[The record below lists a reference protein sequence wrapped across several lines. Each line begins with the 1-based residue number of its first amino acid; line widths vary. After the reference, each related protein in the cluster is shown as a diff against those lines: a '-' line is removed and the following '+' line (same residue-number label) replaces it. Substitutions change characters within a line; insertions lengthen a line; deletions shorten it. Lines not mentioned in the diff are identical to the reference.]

1 MYVPDDDN
9 YVVDGENYAPV
20 RPEDKKTSKGRFPVK
35 KVIIIVCAIIFGV
48 VVYFVSDMIFNGSSR
63 DTNDT
68 PNLATTLSVDDP
80 EVESLY
86 EMVTYG
92 RDDSTLNK
100 YLKEPFVRAED
111 FSNYEKFYYSFS
123 GLVNRDLEEVEDGT
137 YAISESTVDQLMQDY
152 FGDDISYLKRGEI
165 PIVLSSSLDQG
176 NTLLLS
182 YQGEDVGF
190 TTSISTTEEVQSR
203 VIPVYMSELES
214 ATRDGD
220 GVITLTERVI
230 YLTSEQTGNSIS
242 YRIYRDYD
250 HTMLLDSREN
260 VSLSDYQNNPISIDD
275 YMNTGNVVTYQFQQ
289 NDDGNYYFY
298 QSSIEE

>member
-20 RPEDKKTSKGRFPVK
+20 RPENKKTSKGRFPVK
-35 KVIIIVCAIIFGV
+35 KIIIIVCAIIFGV

-63 DTNDT
+63 NTNDT

-100 YLKEPFVRAED
+100 YLKEQFVRAED

-123 GLVNRDLEEVEDGT
+123 GLRNRDLEEVEDGT

-152 FGDDISYLKRGEI
+152 FGDDISYLKQGEI

-182 YQGEDVGF
+182 YQGEDVEF

-203 VIPVYMSELES
+203 VVPIYMSELES

-220 GVITLTERVI
+220 GMITLTERVI
-230 YLTSEQTGNSIS
+230 YLTSEQTGDSIS

-260 VSLSDYQNNPISIDD
+260 VSLSDYQNNPVSIDD

>member
-1 MYVPDDDN
+1 
-9 YVVDGENYAPV
+9 
-20 RPEDKKTSKGRFPVK
+20 
-35 KVIIIVCAIIFGV
+35 
-48 VVYFVSDMIFNGSSR
+48 MIFNGSSR
-63 DTNDT
+63 NTNDT

-92 RDDSTLNK
+92 RGDSTLNK
-100 YLKEPFVRAED
+100 YLKEQFVRAED

-123 GLVNRDLEEVEDGT
+123 GLRNRDLEEVEDGT

-152 FGDDISYLKRGEI
+152 FGDDISYLKQGEI

-182 YQGEDVGF
+182 YQGEDMGF

-203 VIPVYMSELES
+203 VVPIYMSELES

-220 GVITLTERVI
+220 GMITLTERVI
-230 YLTSEQTGNSIS
+230 YLTSEQTGDSIS

-275 YMNTGNVVTYQFQQ
+275 YMNTGNVVTYHFQQ